1 MKKYESFY
9 KLLRETDAKEVVEA
23 INRMYYADKEEIF
36 PYAYKGAYDQLMHM
50 PKEVIINNDGYA
62 VHVYNYHNTEK
73 PFALTNCEGM
83 AWKMALALPVIVEDS
98 IELTPTE
105 TVAAVIWA
113 LTFYGFSEREA
124 KEFFEGMDREMEEG
138 ETTSVD
144 EFWEDDNEEDDEEE
158 EEHVPLS
165 PEDEERKRKEERA
178 EKVEHAMMEL
188 LAQSEGLEVKDLI
201 YLFDTSLICE
211 IWPHTYAYD
220 TDKRMGYLL
229 ELITNYC
236 NVKPGFNRI
245 ALCVTSSPDYP
256 LTDEEEKMLVEKL
269 KNMINGGQVL
279 VAKRY
284 HKDIEKELQ
293 ATILFSKD

>member
-1 MKKYESFY
+1 
-9 KLLRETDAKEVVEA
+9 
-23 INRMYYADKEEIF
+23 
-36 PYAYKGAYDQLMHM
+36 
-50 PKEVIINNDGYA
+50 
-62 VHVYNYHNTEK
+62 
-73 PFALTNCEGM
+73 
-83 AWKMALALPVIVEDS
+83 
-98 IELTPTE
+98 
-105 TVAAVIWA
+105 
-113 LTFYGFSEREA
+113 
-124 KEFFEGMDREMEEG
+124 
-138 ETTSVD
+138 
-144 EFWEDDNEEDDEEE
+144 
-158 EEHVPLS
+158 
-165 PEDEERKRKEERA
+165 
-178 EKVEHAMMEL
+178 MMEL

-269 KNMINGGQVL
+269 KNMIIGGQVL

-284 HKDIEKELQ
+284 HRDIEKELQ
-293 ATILFSKD
+293 TTILFSKD

>member
-50 PKEVIINNDGYA
+50 PKEEIINNDGYA

-83 AWKMALALPVIVEDS
+83 AWKTALALPVIVEDS

-105 TVAAVIWA
+105 TVAAIIWA

-178 EKVEHAMMEL
+178 EKVDM
-188 LAQSEGLEVKDLI
+188 
-201 YLFDTSLICE
+201 
-211 IWPHTYAYD
+211 P
-220 TDKRMGYLL
+220 
-229 ELITNYC
+229 
-236 NVKPGFNRI
+236 
-245 ALCVTSSPDYP
+245 
-256 LTDEEEKMLVEKL
+256 
-269 KNMINGGQVL
+269 
-279 VAKRY
+279 
-284 HKDIEKELQ
+284 
-293 ATILFSKD
+293 